1 MYRANTKKTV
11 KLIIKSRFKK
21 SSTNRVKTQFNIAT
35 QPKLIVDNSLKN
47 LKIMKMRLD
56 KNKRKEITN
65 ILNSKQNSNQIKAL
79 RAFNHSKRQLLIGV
93 RRTLKRIQKG
103 KIK

>member
-1 MYRANTKKTV
+1 
-11 KLIIKSRFKK
+11 
-21 SSTNRVKTQFNIAT
+21 
-35 QPKLIVDNSLKN
+35 
-47 LKIMKMRLD
+47 MKMRLD